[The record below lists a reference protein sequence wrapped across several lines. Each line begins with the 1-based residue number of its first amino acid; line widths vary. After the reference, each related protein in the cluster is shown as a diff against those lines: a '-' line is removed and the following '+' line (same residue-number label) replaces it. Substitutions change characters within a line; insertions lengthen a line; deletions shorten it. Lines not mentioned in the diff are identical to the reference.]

1 METQYRDPYCSYLFQ
16 NEADKD
22 RLIAQHELD
31 VASFYGKHSGL
42 KTEKYYTGEALLN
55 ILKTVFTHK
64 KFAKLIK
71 KDDELENYYT
81 NNCKLLESEIK
92 SNNFDGEHVF
102 AIIINYLTMI
112 NQELCRGNSNNDK
125 RTDDT
130 NLHSPEITQK
140 IRKLYGLKLRPLDK
154 MNSHYGWIKFLIVL
168 AVLILLALVLV
179 IGACLA
185 DWYQIIDF
193 SQKFTFFAPFITRTQ
208 ANIFKLTT
216 LLGATDLNQSSL
228 MINLSSCLLIL
239 FLIFT
244 VSALIRTGKT
254 EKLDY
259 KVHYLSRII
268 GESSQK
274 LREIGWL

>member
-1 METQYRDPYCSYLFQ
+1 METLYRDPYCSYLFQ

-64 KFAKLIK
+64 KFTKFIK
-71 KDDELENYYT
+71 KDEEIENYYT
-81 NNCKLLESEIK
+81 NNCKLLEGEIE
-92 SNNFDGEHVF
+92 SNNFNGEHVF
-102 AIIINYLTMI
+102 AIITNYLTMI
-112 NQELCRGNSNNDK
+112 NHELCRDNSNNEMNH
-125 RTDDT
+125 DDT
-130 NLHSPEITQK
+130 NFHSPEITQK

-154 MNSHYGWIKFLIVL
+154 MKSHYIWTKFLSVL
-168 AVLILLALVLV
+168 ALLILLVLILV
-179 IGACLA
+179 IGTCLA

-193 SQKFTFFAPFITRTQ
+193 SQKFSFFAPFIARTE
-208 ANIFKLTT
+208 ANIIKLTT
-216 LLGATDLNQSSL
+216 LLGAADLNQSSL
-228 MINLSSCLLIL
+228 MIIICSCLLVL

-244 VSALIRTGKT
+244 VSSMIRTSKT